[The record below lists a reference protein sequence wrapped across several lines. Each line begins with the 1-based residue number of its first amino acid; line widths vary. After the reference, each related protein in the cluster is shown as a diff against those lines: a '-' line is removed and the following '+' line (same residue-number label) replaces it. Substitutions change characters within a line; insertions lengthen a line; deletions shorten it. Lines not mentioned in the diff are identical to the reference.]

1 MYDHSTMKSNRF
13 YLFSSLSVAVFIAA
27 LAMQF
32 IFSFN
37 AFAGTNLINKTSD
50 SFFSQS
56 HSHPSTPI
64 SENNILVSIDE
75 LEEDETFNEKGSL
88 PVLIFSV
95 LISAYHI
102 READNNYI
110 SQSLVISVPSI
121 PLHIKN
127 CIYLI

>member
-1 MYDHSTMKSNRF
+1 MYDYSAMKSNRF
-13 YLFSSLSVAVFIAA
+13 YFFSSLSVAVFIAA
-27 LAMQF
+27 LALQF

-37 AFAGTNLINKTSD
+37 ASAGTKLIKKTSD
-50 SFFSQS
+50 TFLSQS
-56 HSHPSTPI
+56 HSHSSKPI
-64 SENNILVSIDE
+64 SENNILLSVDE
-75 LEEDETFNEKGSL
+75 LEEDETFNEKSSL

-102 READNNYI
+102 RESDNSYI
-110 SQSLVISVPSI
+110 SQSLIISVPSI